1 MATKPSRPERKA
13 APSATTDVRKNRN
26 FPKHGIEA
34 TLVLPQKVQ
43 DEMGG
48 KPMNRLL
55 LADALGMSPGSTN
68 FRDLLSSSN
77 KYGFTEGNEKSQ
89 EIPLT
94 PIGADSTQSLDKSK
108 RLLGLRSAALRSP
121 VFGKFFRDYANKAGT
136 ITRHVAQNTP

>member
-1 MATKPSRPERKA
+1 MATKPSRPARKA
-13 APSATTDVRKNRN
+13 SPVAKTDVRKYRN

-55 LADALGMSPGSTN
+55 LADALGMSPSSTN

-77 KYGFTEGNEKSQ
+77 KYGFY
-89 EIPLT
+89 
-94 PIGADSTQSLDKSK
+94 
-108 RLLGLRSAALRSP
+108 R
-121 VFGKFFRDYANKAGT
+121 GK
-136 ITRHVAQNTP
+136 